1 MWVWARNKSFVFSLK
16 EDRLTTVIPPRE
28 KSKIFFKTHI
38 IRPGTIR
45 RKVFPL
51 NTA

>member
-16 EDRLTTVIPPRE
+16 EERLTTVIPPRE
-28 KSKIFFKTHI
+28 KPKTCFKTHI
-38 IRPGTIR
+38 SRPGTIR
-45 RKVFPL
+45 RKVFAL